1 MVAARCARAGV
12 TEVGARCSR
21 KAHAPLWLQACWV
34 PGHCCCCC
42 VLAVMQ
48 CHGACLLGL
57 CAGASNLSAL
67 RKDSSC
73 TAQLQLHTQA
83 LLVSRHSPLP
93 RAADQVTLRC
103 VLISSCSC
111 TPCHENQLLRLSLL
125 VLLLLGSRYQAV
137 AAFAA
142 AAVAQARTCAAAQ
155 ALDHPAAHPR

>member
-1 MVAARCARAGV
+1 MCSSRCDRGWCTLQQESTRAIMVTSVLGARA
-12 TEVGARCSR
+12 
-21 KAHAPLWLQACWV
+21 
-34 PGHCCCCC
+34 
-42 VLAVMQ
+42 
-48 CHGACLLGL
+48 LLLLL
-57 CAGASNLSAL
+57 CACRHAMPWCLSAWSL
-67 RKDSSC
+67 CRCIKTQRSAQDSSC

-125 VLLLLGSRYQAV
+125 VLLLLGSRYQAE